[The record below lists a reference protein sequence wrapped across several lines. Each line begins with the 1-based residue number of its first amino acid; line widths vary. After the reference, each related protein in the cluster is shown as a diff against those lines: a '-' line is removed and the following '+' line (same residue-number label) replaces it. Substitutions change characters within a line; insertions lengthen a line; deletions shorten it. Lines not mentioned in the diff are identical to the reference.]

1 MSYELPKKAEIELF
15 DSYYKSDSFKNGR
28 MFKSFFVEFCE
39 RAFAVNLEAQKGL
52 GFFPMMFEEQNA
64 YASIGYALHSLT
76 PYVFSENPIKY
87 KTRAKGEA
95 EKQDKNGRV
104 DFWCAEKNF
113 KFEAYIESK
122 KLWLNIGKNARWQLD
137 SGCETRINEAIS
149 QIKRLKS
156 AGVDKVTSKYT
167 EGAVFKVALF
177 QIPIVYSYKFKPEGS
192 DLESAPKHLENLLN
206 DSVQKHFKDN
216 VGLLL
221 NVLDMRPFGGEEIEG
236 ECNPFNVLAVVVT
249 Q

>member
-1 MSYELPKKAEIELF
+1 MPYKLPQKAEIELL

-28 MFKSFFVEFCE
+28 MFKSFFVEFCKQS
-39 RAFAVNLEAQKGL
+39 FAVNLEAQKGL
-52 GFFPMMFEEQNA
+52 GLFPIMFEEQNA

-76 PYVFSENPIKY
+76 PYVFSENLIKY
-87 KTRAKGEA
+87 QTKIKGEP
-95 EKQDKNGRV
+95 EKRDKNGRV

-122 KLWLNIGKNARWQLD
+122 KLWLNIGKNAKWQLD
-137 SGCETRINEAIS
+137 SACETRIDEAIS

-156 AGVDKVTSKYT
+156 AGVDKATSKYT

-177 QIPIVYSYKFKPEGS
+177 QIPIVYNYKQRPNDE
-192 DLESAPKHLENLLN
+192 DIESAPKYLESLLLKRL
-206 DSVQKHFKDN
+206 SKVKN

-221 NVLDMRPFGGEEIEG
+221 GVLDMRPFGGEENEG
-236 ECNPFNVLAVVVT
+236 ECNPFNILAVAVT